1 MHMYEFDT
9 RVPFMMR
16 GPGIPGGSVV
26 SKLVG
31 STDLAPTFLAIAG
44 VGKSGLP
51 TTHAAHCPR
60 CLPPVDPH
68 QLYSQELG
76 LIRICCLLSLSAHHH
91 AGAIRCCRCGAA
103 AATPKDM
110 DGKSLLP
117 LVTNSPKPTSP
128 NKQGALPPK
137 ACTPDP
143 CHGQGVCLTP
153 LSPQC
158 FCNKG
163 FAGHRCESCAAG
175 WTGWPKCA
183 EVPWREEYLFEYYPI
198 LNYVANGSTARM
210 CVRCTLHAALHYPY
224 PPSSNAPLGVL
235 DFSTHSLPALFC
247 SVVLPGDD

>member
-1 MHMYEFDT
+1 
-9 RVPFMMR
+9 
-16 GPGIPGGSVV
+16 
-26 SKLVG
+26 
-31 STDLAPTFLAIAG
+31 
-44 VGKSGLP
+44 
-51 TTHAAHCPR
+51 
-60 CLPPVDPH
+60 
-68 QLYSQELG
+68 
-76 LIRICCLLSLSAHHH
+76 
-91 AGAIRCCRCGAA
+91 
-103 AATPKDM
+103 M

-117 LVTNSPKPTSP
+117 LVTNSPRPTPP

-163 FAGHRCESCAAG
+163 FTGHRCESCAAG

-210 CVRCTLHAALHYPY
+210 CVHCTLHAALHYP
-224 PPSSNAPLGVL
+224 PLQCFLGA
-235 DFSTHSLPALFC
+235 FSISARTACHHGWFC
-247 SVVLPGDD
+247 SSTAMPCMPGDD